1 LRELRWR
8 NDGCYVVATL
18 RWSSL
23 TVPMRNAESDE
34 TDKIVDL
41 RFAEALRIAVCV
53 GAVIPGANSSNHFPP
68 MRHRQP

>member
-1 LRELRWR
+1 M
-8 NDGCYVVATL
+8 
-18 RWSSL
+18 
-23 TVPMRNAESDE
+23 PMRNAESDE